1 MARTTLAA
9 IIEELRGLTE
19 AGTAEYTLG
28 TTVYWS
34 DNSMQDILD
43 IHRRDIVFA
52 PTGVLPK
59 VVSGGTLQYYDYVIP
74 YSYLETTA
82 GGTDIFVLQD
92 STGATLSASLWSA
105 DYRRGKITF
114 ASNTN
119 GTSVYMTGRSYDIN
133 AAAADVWRRKAA
145 HYAPTSFNFSTDNHS
160 ISRAQVYDHAL
171 EMASYFEGM
180 SEDAIQ
186 VVTRFRSDM

>member
-114 ASNTN
+114 SSNTN

-186 VVTRFRSDM
+186 VVQRFRSDM

>member
-43 IHRRDIVFA
+43 LHRRDIVFA

-59 VVSGGTLQYYDYVIP
+59 VVTGGTLQYYDYVIP

-92 STGATLSASLWSA
+92 STGATLSASLWSV

-114 ASNTN
+114 ANNTN

-133 AAAADVWRRKAA
+133 AAAADMWRRKAA

-160 ISRAQVYDHAL
+160 ISRAQVYDHAI
-171 EMASYFEGM
+171 EMAAYFESI